1 MLIPMLRVYSSVLGS
16 SLQHNG
22 PKLYYKH
29 QLCEYGPIGLN
40 RSDKRVGRKNG
51 GKKNK
56 ILKVGGVLNLN
67 DFRASLKNIIIF
79 FCPVIF

>member
-1 MLIPMLRVYSSVLGS
+1 
-16 SLQHNG
+16 
-22 PKLYYKH
+22 
-29 QLCEYGPIGLN
+29 
-40 RSDKRVGRKNG
+40 VGRKNG

-79 FCPVIF
+79 FLPCDLLIRPHNTLKKIPPNHFLLSVEGVLGLILAL